1 VLLHLGLYA
10 YRPAA
15 LADYAARA
23 PAPLEMQE
31 GLEQLRFLD
40 AGLPVGVA
48 ICAAPGWEM
57 IELNNP
63 GDIALIEPELARRA
77 AVEPA

>member
-1 VLLHLGLYA
+1 
-10 YRPAA
+10 
-15 LADYAARA
+15 
-23 PAPLEMQE
+23 MQE
-31 GLEQLRFLD
+31 GLEQLRFID

-77 AVEPA
+77 ALEPA